1 MYFCTFLVFLNVF
14 FSVTCVEFI
23 PGWLQKLFTGSVNSF
38 SFGKLLWVWTNMSS
52 SGWTSDLFS
61 CWKTVKHVTCRGT
74 QKQLVQVCSGSSPQ
88 SKDKPL
94 WLPEYIH
101 LNLRIRGR
109 LSATWRVLRQ
119 LGMAPP
125 PRDPRGKAGPAN
137 GCGYRHFVT
146 LFHSTAFNYEVL
158 LWPFPVYLQT
168 TSHKTNVPTFKKVS
182 LHCRPSL
189 LWRKGSVTPSALR
202 TCGFYNRITQ
212 GCTKAKS
219 LLLSLCLTQTGG
231 CSVQRDYSVTDTT
244 HVWSWCVHRQLH
256 VRTNVPWRQS
266 LNTDQFMWNLCSSK
280 FKCYST
286 ARHLITNSM

>member
-1 MYFCTFLVFLNVF
+1 MYFCTFVVFLNVF

-125 PRDPRGKAGPAN
+125 P
-137 GCGYRHFVT
+137 VT
-146 LFHSTAFNYEVL
+146 LVEKQDQLMDV
-158 LWPFPVYLQT
+158 VIGI
-168 TSHKTNVPTFKKVS
+168 
-182 LHCRPSL
+182 
-189 LWRKGSVTPSALR
+189 LWRCST
-202 TCGFYNRITQ
+202 
-212 GCTKAKS
+212 
-219 LLLSLCLTQTGG
+219 LLHLIMRCYCDRSLCIYRPRRIRQMCRHSKRCPCTAAPH
-231 CSVQRDYSVTDTT
+231 YSGEKG
-244 HVWSWCVHRQLH
+244 Q
-256 VRTNVPWRQS
+256 
-266 LNTDQFMWNLCSSK
+266 
-280 FKCYST
+280 
-286 ARHLITNSM
+286 